1 MQNCSQ
7 YQGDGMIRVIHSK
20 FLCIFCQQNL
30 MVVSAQIRC
39 SCVAGSVDHG
49 ETILGFSCALRTCP
63 GSCPVLG
70 AASFT
75 QLSPLAA
82 VWRDWLLFLVVS
94 AHWKPSMWFSVAR
107 AEEEEGAGS
116 RCGLGV

>member
-1 MQNCSQ
+1 M
-7 YQGDGMIRVIHSK
+7 
-20 FLCIFCQQNL
+20 
-30 MVVSAQIRC
+30 
-39 SCVAGSVDHG
+39 
-49 ETILGFSCALRTCP
+49 
-63 GSCPVLG
+63 LG

-107 AEEEEGAGS
+107 AEEEEGAGVGWG
-116 RCGLGV
+116 CDPAPWPPWPWAAL

>member
-1 MQNCSQ
+1 M
-7 YQGDGMIRVIHSK
+7 
-20 FLCIFCQQNL
+20 
-30 MVVSAQIRC
+30 
-39 SCVAGSVDHG
+39 
-49 ETILGFSCALRTCP
+49 
-63 GSCPVLG
+63 LG